1 MTINIEQMA
10 AFCKQKGFVY
20 QDSEI
25 YGTLAGFWD
34 FGPLGVELKNNIKA
48 NWWKRFVHDREDVV
62 GMDGSIIT
70 NRKVWEASGH
80 VSCFGDLMITCKKCK
95 YKTRADQFLEDELNE
110 NYEGIEAKEVNRL
123 LKDNS
128 LICPKCK
135 GEFQEA
141 VDFNLMFETTVGP
154 VKDKSNTAFLRPE
167 TAQLIFADFH
177 LIKDSARKQ
186 LPFGIAQIGKAFRNE
201 ISPREFLFRSRE
213 FEQME
218 MEFFTHPDKINDCPL
233 FDDVKKMKVN
243 IITAD
248 DQAKQKEHK
257 AITIEQLSK
266 MTSKWHSYW
275 IAEVYQWFLDMG
287 IKPENL
293 RIREHLA
300 KELAHYAGACFD
312 VEYNFPF
319 GWKEIHGNADR
330 QQFDMQ
336 QHIKVSGKDITIYDE
351 ETKQKVVP
359 YVASE
364 PSQGV
369 DRAFLAV
376 MFDAYE
382 NDEKRGNIVLHFDN
396 DLTPIKVKVFPLMN
410 KLHEP
415 ARKIFKLLQ
424 KDFICQYDK
433 SGSVG
438 RRYAR
443 ADEVGVPYCVTVD
456 FDGVETKTVT
466 IRDRESTKQRR
477 IKIDELKSVLCQLLN
492 GEEFSKFGEEVKSK

>member
-1 MTINIEQMA
+1 
-10 AFCKQKGFVY
+10 
-20 QDSEI
+20 
-25 YGTLAGFWD
+25 
-34 FGPLGVELKNNIKA
+34 
-48 NWWKRFVHDREDVV
+48 
-62 GMDGSIIT
+62 
-70 NRKVWEASGH
+70 
-80 VSCFGDLMITCKKCK
+80 
-95 YKTRADQFLEDELNE
+95 
-110 NYEGIEAKEVNRL
+110 
-123 LKDNS
+123 
-128 LICPKCK
+128 
-135 GEFQEA
+135 
-141 VDFNLMFETTVGP
+141 
-154 VKDKSNTAFLRPE
+154 
-167 TAQLIFADFH
+167 
-177 LIKDSARKQ
+177 
-186 LPFGIAQIGKAFRNE
+186 
-201 ISPREFLFRSRE
+201 
-213 FEQME
+213 
-218 MEFFTHPDKINDCPL
+218 
-233 FDDVKKMKVN
+233 
-243 IITAD
+243 
-248 DQAKQKEHK
+248 
-257 AITIEQLSK
+257 
-266 MTSKWHSYW
+266 
-275 IAEVYQWFLDMG
+275 
-287 IKPENL
+287 
-293 RIREHLA
+293 
-300 KELAHYAGACFD
+300 
-312 VEYNFPF
+312 
-319 GWKEIHGNADR
+319 
-330 QQFDMQ
+330 MQ

-477 IKIDELKSVLCQLLN
+477 VKIDELKSVLCQLLN